1 MSDRIK
7 ISREFK
13 DNILGSLWLG
23 LERDIEPESDISE
36 SFRIANQELCHAY
49 ENLFNVDMGRIGS
62 NNATSVNGME
72 PRKCV
77 ESYLPITN
85 ELYYGEKPTDKIE
98 SFIATINYC
107 SSLKFL
113 ENFKKRVDEEN
124 DDRLTVAYNKKH
136 SELLNKQS

>member
-36 SFRIANQELCHAY
+36 SFRISNEELMAAY
-49 ENLFNVDMGRIGS
+49 EYLGRTNGHPYANNLSDSINWTKM
-62 NNATSVNGME
+62 
-72 PRKCV
+72 P
-77 ESYLPITN
+77 
-85 ELYYGEKPTDKIE
+85 YGENIQQLTPQDEKIN
-98 SFIATINYC
+98 SYIATIELC
-107 SSLKFL
+107 PSIPTL
-113 ENFKKRVDEEN
+113 ERFKIRVDEEKN
-124 DDRLTVAYNKKH
+124 DLLTLAYNKKH